1 MNICLTTPPTQSSH
15 GVAHICAIGGVVVP
29 DASVE
34 IWLGVKVWSCRGI
47 TSLKKNNNMSKSIN
61 IYYTK
66 LLIQSQKTFD
76 VPFLTKYIQFLLI
89 MEKLGNPLTCRLLYS

>member
-34 IWLGVKVWSCRGI
+34 IWLRVEVLSCWGI
-47 TSLKKNNNMSKSIN
+47 TALKLILWLFLFFLINNNTKQNVYFASVLPFSILVSKGKIR
-61 IYYTK
+61 
-66 LLIQSQKTFD
+66 
-76 VPFLTKYIQFLLI
+76 
-89 MEKLGNPLTCRLLYS
+89 M